1 MKRLLILIPLLFAG
15 TLLFGQLLIIQQTN
29 VVNVKDGSVWRNV
42 SVIIEQD
49 RIIAI
54 SSDPGKYKGTII
66 DGKNKYLIQ
75 GLWDMHTHTWSSER
89 FFSLLLANGVT
100 GIRDMFGNIDSINKW
115 KAQIA
120 SGAINGPEI
129 IASGPIVDGPK
140 PVWPGSVA
148 VQSEQQVAGIIDS
161 LKNQLK
167 VDFIKVYSLLPRQ
180 VYLKIAEEARKQK
193 ISFEGHV
200 PNEVSVLEAARSG
213 QKSQEHLVGIIQES
227 SDSAAYLLKLAQK
240 LITDTSLRSPVAKT
254 KLMLRTFNRD
264 KLLAVIKELKKY
276 DAWICP
282 TMVVN
287 RNIGL
292 LNDSAFSNDS
302 RIHYMPPGIDAIWKP
317 KNDFRFKNAGAEY
330 FELTRAMFRLHKEI
344 VGLMQKEGIRLLAG
358 TDYPNPYCYPGFSLH
373 DELGLLVEAG
383 LTPLQALQAATLNP
397 AIYFNR
403 TADWG
408 TVEKC
413 KMATLV
419 LLNSNPLDNISNTKD
434 IQAVINKGKLFTK
447 SQLQSLLD
455 SQWHE

>member
-1 MKRLLILIPLLFAG
+1 MRNYLPCLLLFFVP
-15 TLLFGQLLIIQQTN
+15 TLLQGQLLIIEHTN
-29 VVNVKDGSVWRNV
+29 VVDVKNGSVRRNV
-42 SVIIEQD
+42 TVVIEQD
-49 RIIAI
+49 RILAI
-54 SSDPGKYKGTII
+54 SSAPGKYTGTII
-66 DGKNKYLIQ
+66 DGKNKYLIP

-100 GIRDMFGNIDSINKW
+100 GIRDMFGNIDSINRW
-115 KAQIA
+115 KEQIA
-120 SGAINGPEI
+120 RGAINGPEI
-129 IASGPIVDGPK
+129 IASGPILDGPK

-148 VQSEQQVAGIIDS
+148 VQSERQVAGIVDS

-180 VYLKIAEEARKQK
+180 VFFKIADEAKKQQ

-200 PNEVSVLEAARSG
+200 PNEVSVLEAARAG

-227 SDSAAYLLKLAQK
+227 SDSAAYLLKLAQRV
-240 LITDTSLRSPVAKT
+240 ISDTSLKDPVAKT

-264 KLLAVIKELKKY
+264 KLLAVIRELKRY
-276 DAWICP
+276 DSWICP

-292 LNDSAFSNDS
+292 LTDSAFSNDS
-302 RIHYMPPGIDAIWKP
+302 RIHYMPPGIEAIWKP
-317 KNDFRFKNAGAEY
+317 NNDFRFKKAGAEY

-373 DELGLLVEAG
+373 DELALLVEAG
-383 LTPLQALQAATLNP
+383 LTPLQALQTATLNP

-403 TADWG
+403 TADLG
-408 TVEKC
+408 TVEKG

-419 LLNSNPLDNISNTKD
+419 LLNGNPLDNISNTKD

-447 SQLQSLLD
+447 PQLEFLLSSQR
-455 SQWHE
+455 HE